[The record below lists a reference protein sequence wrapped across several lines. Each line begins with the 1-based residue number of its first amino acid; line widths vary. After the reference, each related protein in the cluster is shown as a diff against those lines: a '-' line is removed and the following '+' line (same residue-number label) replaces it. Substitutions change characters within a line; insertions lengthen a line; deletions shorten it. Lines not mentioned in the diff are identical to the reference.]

1 MATQQWRPRCE
12 KDRGGAVTDPP
23 HVTFAACF
31 PNIQCIKYCGDGG
44 ARIVLDIP
52 ASDEG
57 AVESLRQWRDRVLM
71 VTVVPV
77 ARGARETESD
87 GGDGEPVG
95 RRAAKRRVVPGDS
108 SL

>member
-1 MATQQWRPRCE
+1 MTM
-12 KDRGGAVTDPP
+12 TDTP
-23 HVTFAACF
+23 HVTFLAAF
-31 PNIQCIKYCGDGG
+31 PNIQCIKYMGDGG

-77 ARGARETESD
+77 AKGARETGKTDADDD
-87 GGDGEPVG
+87 GTEGD
-95 RRAAKRRVVPGDS
+95 RNRQH
-108 SL
+108 LYI

>member
-1 MATQQWRPRCE
+1 
-12 KDRGGAVTDPP
+12 VTDAP
-23 HVTFAACF
+23 HVTFLAAF

-77 ARGARETESD
+77 AKGARETESD
-87 GGDGEPVG
+87 GGDGG
-95 RRAAKRRVVPGDS
+95 TGNRRE
-108 SL
+108 LHI

>member
-1 MATQQWRPRCE
+1 M
-12 KDRGGAVTDPP
+12 TDAP
-23 HVTFAACF
+23 HVTFLAAF

-77 ARGARETESD
+77 AKGAREADETDSD
-87 GGDGEPVG
+87 DDGTDGD
-95 RRAAKRRVVPGDS
+95 RKRQR
-108 SL
+108 LYI

>member
-1 MATQQWRPRCE
+1 MTN
-12 KDRGGAVTDPP
+12 TP
-23 HVTFAACF
+23 HVTFLAAF
-31 PNIQCIKYCGDGG
+31 PNIQCIKFCGDGG

-77 ARGARETESD
+77 AKGAREADTLTDLDDEAEKEPE
-87 GGDGEPVG
+87 GGAPILER
-95 RRAAKRRVVPGDS
+95 RRAAKRRS
-108 SL
+108 

>member
-1 MATQQWRPRCE
+1 MTM
-12 KDRGGAVTDPP
+12 TDAP
-23 HVTFAACF
+23 HVTFLAAF
-31 PNIQCIKYCGDGG
+31 PAIQCIKYMGDGG

-77 ARGARETESD
+77 AKGAREAESD
-87 GGDGEPVG
+87 GGDGG
-95 RRAAKRRVVPGDS
+95 TGNRRE
-108 SL
+108 LHI